1 MPSTIEE
8 IATTGFSMIQYLER
22 FGGYGQYKELG
33 LIQYAIAHICDA
45 LRTSMGPETTWP
57 F

>member
-33 LIQYAIAHICDA
+33 LIQYAI
-45 LRTSMGPETTWP
+45 RTSMGPETTWP